1 MYYSKRA
8 TRIKMVIF
16 DVDGVLTDGTIVVG
30 TTGEFM
36 KNFNCQDGLGISLL
50 HKAGIKTAIITGR
63 TSEIVKIRSQEL
75 NITEV
80 YQGVANKLSA
90 FHMLKEKYHLE
101 DDTIAYVGDDLIDL
115 PVMLQVGLAC
125 AVDNAAYEVKEVA
138 HYVARK
144 EGGKGAVREIVEMI
158 LKSQGKWDSLIETY
172 FTRQPLLETKQ

>member
-8 TRIKMVIF
+8 TAIKMVIF
-16 DVDGVLTDGTIVVG
+16 DVDGVLTDGTIAVG
-30 TTGEFM
+30 TTGELM

-80 YQGVANKLSA
+80 YQGVANKLDT
-90 FHMLKEKYHLE
+90 FCHLKEKYHLE
-101 DDTIAYVGDDLIDL
+101 KNEISYVGDDLIDL

-125 AVDNAAYEVKEVA
+125 AVDNAVYEVKEVA
-138 HYVARK
+138 HYVAKK
-144 EGGKGAVREIVEMI
+144 EGGKGAVREIAEMI
-158 LKSQGKWDSLIETY
+158 LKSQEKWDSLIESY
-172 FTRQPLLETKQ
+172 FTMQPLVGTKQ